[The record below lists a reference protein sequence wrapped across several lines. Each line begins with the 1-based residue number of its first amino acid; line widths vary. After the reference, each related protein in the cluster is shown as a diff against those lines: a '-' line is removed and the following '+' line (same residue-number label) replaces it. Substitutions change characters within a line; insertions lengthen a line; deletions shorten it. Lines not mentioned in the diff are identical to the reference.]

1 MAESKITFAKIKD
14 KVTGNETAVNK
25 LLFTDRTNKIKSLYP
40 SGEITVDNAT
50 KLNGE
55 TKEQLLQNLN
65 ATTIGGKTL
74 QQIQSRGKFGAIR
87 LITDDNNVG
96 HYYQMFAVNE
106 DEDLIYWGYNHSD
119 QMMMAKVGVTNIP
132 FTIIEHPLRG
142 KSKIKQIT
150 QLSTSYFLLYENGDL
165 YGRGYNSYYAL
176 GIGNTATQFD
186 WVKITDNVKK
196 FCLGSGGYQGNR
208 STYAVIK
215 KDGSVW
221 FWGENTYGQAGMGNT
236 SVLQTPTKVAL
247 TFLESGDEVKDL
259 VLNDGYYT
267 TSYLITKKGRL
278 YVCGM
283 NYDGQAGLNDKTNRT
298 TFTLVSTL
306 QDEKVLEISHSVSI
320 MESNTVYYYQCAI
333 AKCEGNKFYITGET
347 GSCFKMNK
355 TLDQTSKFIKIEN
368 SWFPSGYN
376 MATDPL
382 VECFVTGNCDVYY
395 LTKSGRLFTQG
406 YNGYGQAGV
415 GNTSYVQQITEVKI
429 EGQPNAKFRK
439 LRVSCHYYQP
449 QYANVFS
456 EVEIDKETHI
466 YSWGYNGY
474 GQAGVNSASDIIS
487 KPTRF
492 YLSPDKTRRITQ
504 WCINGFSNN
513 AGLFILLDNG
523 QVYGWGYNVNN
534 QVLGNGSTIS
544 PINFPTLI
552 L

>member
-14 KVTGNETAVNK
+14 KTTGRETSVDR
-25 LLFTDRTNKIKSLYP
+25 LLYSDGTSIKTLGGNSQLTI
-40 SGEITVDNAT
+40 SDAKT
-50 KLNGE
+50 LNGE
-55 TKEQLLQNLN
+55 TKEQILQNLN

-96 HYYQMFAVNE
+96 HFYQMFAVNE
-106 DEDLIYWGYNHSD
+106 DEDLIYWGHNHSD

-165 YGRGYNSYYAL
+165 YGRGYNSYYSL

-196 FCLGSGGYQGNR
+196 FCPGPGGYQTCR
-208 STYAVIK
+208 ATHAVIK

-221 FWGENTYGQAGMGNT
+221 FWGENTYGQAGQGNT
-236 SVLQTPTKVAL
+236 SVLKTPTKLAL
-247 TFLESGDEVKDL
+247 TFLEAGDEVKDL

-267 TSYLITKKGRL
+267 TSYLITKNGRL

-283 NYDGQAGLNDKTNRT
+283 NDDGQAGLNDKTNRT
-298 TFTLVSTL
+298 TFTLVSSL
-306 QDEKVLEISHSVSI
+306 QDEKVLEISSSI
-320 MESNTVYYYQCAI
+320 SIYSSTFYFYQCAI
-333 AKCEGNKFYITGET
+333 AKCEGNKFYVTGET
-347 GSCFKMNK
+347 GSYFKLNK
-355 TLDQTSKFIKIEN
+355 TLDQTSKFLKIEN
-368 SWFPSGYN
+368 SWFPSEYN
-376 MATDPL
+376 MQTDPL
-382 VECFVTGNCDVYY
+382 IECFVTGNCDVYY

-406 YNGYGQAGV
+406 YNDYGQAGT
-415 GNTSYVQQITEVKI
+415 GNTSNIQQITEVKI
-429 EGQPNAKFRK
+429 DGQPNAKFRK
-439 LRVSCHYYQP
+439 LRVSCPYYQS
-449 QYANVFS
+449 QYATVFA
-456 EVEIDKETHI
+456 EVEIDKETYI

-474 GQAGVNSASDIIS
+474 GQAGVNSAVDSIS

-492 YLSPDKTRRITQ
+492 YLSPDKTHRIIQ
-504 WCINGFSNN
+504 WCINGYSSN
-513 AGLFILLDNG
+513 ASLFILLDNG
-523 QVYGWGYNVNN
+523 QVYGWGHNSYN

>member
-25 LLFTDRTNKIKSLYP
+25 LLFTDNRNKIKSLYP
-40 SGEITVDNAT
+40 SGEITVDNST

-165 YGRGYNSYYAL
+165 YGRGYNNYYAL
-176 GIGNTATQFD
+176 GVGNTATQFD

-196 FCLGSGGYQGNR
+196 FCPGSGGYQTVR
-208 STYAVIK
+208 ATHAVIK

-221 FWGENTYGQAGMGNT
+221 FWGENA
-236 SVLQTPTKVAL
+236 
-247 TFLESGDEVKDL
+247 
-259 VLNDGYYT
+259 
-267 TSYLITKKGRL
+267 
-278 YVCGM
+278 
-283 NYDGQAGLNDKTNRT
+283 
-298 TFTLVSTL
+298 
-306 QDEKVLEISHSVSI
+306 
-320 MESNTVYYYQCAI
+320 
-333 AKCEGNKFYITGET
+333 
-347 GSCFKMNK
+347 
-355 TLDQTSKFIKIEN
+355 
-368 SWFPSGYN
+368 
-376 MATDPL
+376 
-382 VECFVTGNCDVYY
+382 
-395 LTKSGRLFTQG
+395 
-406 YNGYGQAGV
+406 YGQAGV

-429 EGQPNAKFRK
+429 DGQPNAKFRK

-449 QYANVFS
+449 QCSNVFA
-456 EVEIDKETHI
+456 EVEIDKETFI

-474 GQAGVNSASDIIS
+474 GQVGANSATDIIS

-492 YLSPDKTRRITQ
+492 YLSPDKTHRITQ

-523 QVYGWGYNVNN
+523 QVYGWGYNANN

-544 PINFPTLI
+544 PISFPTLI